1 MSDPAPEPR
10 PGMKPRKPKDPNA
23 PPKPP
28 EHPIRVSVASPQEL
42 VTPEYD
48 ELRRVVRTVLEGQGV
63 KKAKISL
70 ALVDDATIHRLNK
83 QFLNH
88 DEPTDVITFP
98 MSNAW
103 GRPIRRARS
112 SSALALPSN
121 RRKSGA
127 TRSGTR
133 SRYMPFMACYTY
145 FGFDDIDPAERAEM
159 RERER
164 HWLRRVRTTAD
175 RGARLD

>member
-1 MSDPAPEPR
+1 MSEPQPEPR

-42 VTPEYD
+42 VSPEYD

-98 MSNAW
+98 MSNA
-103 GRPIRRARS
+103 GAAVLEGEVVIGVGVAVEQAKERGHSVGVEI
-112 SSALALPSN
+112 ALYALH
-121 RRKSGA
+121 GVLHLV
-127 TRSGTR
+127 
-133 SRYMPFMACYTY
+133 
-145 FGFDDIDPAERAEM
+145 GFDDIDAADRVLM

-164 HWLRRVRTTAD
+164 HWLEVLGLPPIAERD
-175 RGARLD
+175 